1 MIGADTGE
9 PVRWYTL
16 TPEETARRQ
25 RVDPASG
32 LDDTAVRDRTARYGP
47 NRLTESESRSL
58 SAMLFDQLRDV
69 MILILIAA
77 ALVSGLIGELVDTL
91 AIGVIIILNAIIG
104 TAQEYRAERAVAALR
119 AMARG
124 ETRVIRSGQRRVL
137 ASEELVPGDV
147 VWLEAGNVIAA
158 DIRLTEAADLE
169 LDQSALTGESMG
181 VAKTSEPLDAEQLA
195 AADQHN
201 MVFKGTQVNRG
212 RGRGIVVAT
221 GMATELGHIATLLAS
236 APKQRTP
243 LQRRLA
249 AFGQRLALA
258 VLAICAVIFVLGL
271 LRGEPWLLMLLTA
284 ISLMVAAI
292 PEALPAVV
300 SVSLAMG
307 ARTMS
312 RHQALIRKLPSVETL
327 GSVTFICTDKTGT
340 LTQNKMHVDG
350 IYTEG
355 QFWQQLP
362 AADPADPHRL
372 WLRLGQLL
380 ALSNDTEPGP
390 EGITGEPT
398 EVALCQA
405 AADSG
410 YHKIELQQQLPRVGE
425 LAFDSQR
432 KRMTTLHALEHGY
445 IAFCKGAPEQ
455 VIAKCSYSI
464 GDRDGSDANGSDSGS
479 NFDANALLQ
488 QAQTLAAQG
497 YRVLALAMR
506 ELDQLPAAQTVAS
519 IECKLGFLALVC
531 LIDPPRPEAGPAV
544 QECISAGITPVMITG
559 DHPATAQ
566 AVAQRLGINPEG
578 GRVITGAELEQLSA
592 QELAR
597 LVPAIR
603 VYARV
608 SPEQKIRIVEALQ
621 LEGQYC
627 AMTGD
632 GVNDAPALKRA
643 NIGIAMGCKGTDV
656 AREAADM
663 VLLDDNF
670 ASIVTAVREGRRVFD
685 NIRKFIK
692 YTMTSN
698 AGEIW
703 TLLLA
708 PFFGLPIPLLPIHIL
723 WINLITDGLPGLALA
738 VEPAERDLMKQ
749 PPRPPRESIFAHGM
763 WQHIIWAGLL
773 IGGVSLAAQ
782 AWAIEYAGDS
792 WQTMVFTVLTFAQ
805 LAHVLSIRS
814 ETQSL
819 FRIGLLSNPALL
831 AAVLIT
837 TGLQLCVIYLPPLQG
852 VFKTSA
858 LSLQEL
864 GICCALASLVFVAV
878 EIEKLLVRR
887 WGLYQTKP

>member
-1 MIGADTGE
+1 
-9 PVRWYTL
+9 V
-16 TPEETARRQ
+16 
-25 RVDPASG
+25 
-32 LDDTAVRDRTARYGP
+32 
-47 NRLTESESRSL
+47 
-58 SAMLFDQLRDV
+58 
-69 MILILIAA
+69 
-77 ALVSGLIGELVDTL
+77 IGEFVDTV
-91 AIGVIIILNAIIG
+91 AIGVIIVLNAVIG

-124 ETRVIRSGQRRVL
+124 ETRVIRNGQRQTL

-158 DIRLTEAADLE
+158 DIRLIEAADLE

-181 VAKTSEPLDAEQLA
+181 VAKTSGPLDSEQLA

-201 MVFKGTQVNRG
+201 MVFKGTQVNHG
-212 RGRGIVVAT
+212 RGSGIVVAT

-236 APKQRTP
+236 APKQKTP
-243 LQRRLA
+243 LQQRLA
-249 AFGQRLALA
+249 AFGKRLALA
-258 VLAICAVIFVLGL
+258 VLAICAVIFILGL

-300 SVSLAMG
+300 SVALALG

-340 LTQNKMHVDG
+340 LTQNKMHLDG
-350 IYTEG
+350 VYAEG
-355 QFWQQLP
+355 RCWRQLP
-362 AADPADPHRL
+362 GTDSAPDPQHL

-380 ALSNDTEPGP
+380 ALSNDAETGP
-390 EGITGEPT
+390 DGISGEPT

-410 YHKIELQQQLPRVGE
+410 YHKAEWQQRLPRVGE

-432 KRMTTLHALEHGY
+432 KRMTTLHALEQGY

-455 VIAKCSYSI
+455 VIAKCQYAI
-464 GDRDGSDANGSDSGS
+464 GDQDGSDFNGS
-479 NFDANALLQ
+479 ALLQ
-488 QAQTLAAQG
+488 QAETLAARG

-506 ELDQLPAAQTVAS
+506 ELDQLPAALTVES
-519 IECKLGFLALVC
+519 VECELGFLALIC
-531 LIDPPRPEAGPAV
+531 LIDPPRPEAGAAV

-566 AVAQRLGINPEG
+566 AVALRLAINPRD
-578 GRVITGAELEQLSA
+578 GRVITGAELAQLSA
-592 QELAR
+592 QELGR
-597 LVPAIR
+597 LVRSIR

-692 YTMTSN
+692 YTMSSN
-698 AGEIW
+698 TGEIW

-708 PFFGLPIPLLPIHIL
+708 PLLGLPMPLLPIHIL

-738 VEPAERDLMKQ
+738 VEPAERDVMKH
-749 PPRPPRESIFAHGM
+749 PPRPPRESIFAHGL

-773 IGGVSLAAQ
+773 IGGVSLAAL
-782 AWAIEYAGDS
+782 AWSIEYASES

-819 FRIGLLSNPALL
+819 FRIGLFSNRALL

-837 TGLQLCVIYLPPLQG
+837 TGLQLSVIYLPPLQA

-858 LSLQEL
+858 LSPLEL
-864 GICCALASLVFVAV
+864 GICCALASVVFVAV
-878 EIEKLLVRR
+878 EIEKLLIRR
-887 WGLYQTKP
+887 WGLYQTAQ